1 MAAEIMATSTTELTY
16 SFVWLAWFARASLK
30 MRLASLGADL
40 IQTAMSF
47 SAMQIL
53 VVGAPK
59 LDSALL
65 TDIPHKRFQ
74 NLPECATYITLTLK
88 ADLVGVEIMEDK
100 TKCFNI
106 DTLPFTRDTAFMLG
120 NEGSGMNEKQL
131 AICDYFVYISQFG
144 HGTASLNVNVAA
156 GVVLQRF
163 DDWRRR

>member
-1 MAAEIMATSTTELTY
+1 
-16 SFVWLAWFARASLK
+16 